1 MEIYSL
7 EMVKQVQV
15 EAGVPSH
22 TKMGEE
28 GSVKVY
34 VLNAGTFSL
43 LLPTRIRKVLTACVM
58 MLRTL
63 MEHFIV
69 AVLVATGGFALA
81 VYAQLDNGQKG
92 N

>member
-43 LLPTRIRKVLTACVM
+43 LLPTKF
-58 MLRTL
+58 
-63 MEHFIV
+63 EN
-69 AVLVATGGFALA
+69 TGS
-81 VYAQLDNGQKG
+81 
-92 N
+92 

>member
-1 MEIYSL
+1 MNSLLCHLRQKVEIYSR

-43 LLPTRIRKVLTACVM
+43 LLPTKF
-58 MLRTL
+58 
-63 MEHFIV
+63 EN
-69 AVLVATGGFALA
+69 TGS
-81 VYAQLDNGQKG
+81 
-92 N
+92 